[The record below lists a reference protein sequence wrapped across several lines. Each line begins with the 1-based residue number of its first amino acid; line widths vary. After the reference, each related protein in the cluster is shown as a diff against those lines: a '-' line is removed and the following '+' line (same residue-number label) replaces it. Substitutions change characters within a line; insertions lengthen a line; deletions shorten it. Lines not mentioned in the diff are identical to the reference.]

1 MGFFPFD
8 GGRILQDLL
17 RRPVPVALFMPG
29 LVAAGGLLGVVAV
42 TIASRVAG
50 VDPWPG
56 VVGVVAV
63 DAFFALGGYYLQ
75 QAVRRDTDAV
85 RRVIRRFGAGDM
97 AVRAPAGELA
107 EAAHVA
113 EEFNAMAERIGR
125 STRRLAHEAFHDPL
139 TGLPNRNYFLSRLR
153 ASLDAATGGRRNELG
168 VLCLDLDR
176 FKNVNDTLGH
186 PVGDELLSVV
196 AVRLTSTV
204 GDDHMVAR
212 LGGDEFTILMEHT
225 SAAAVETM
233 AGRVVEALRRSF
245 HISGHDLFVTV
256 SIGVALSGKGR
267 EAGTLDLLRQADIA
281 LYAAKAQGASRFVMY
296 RPELDARSPESL
308 QLESGLA
315 KAIENRELR
324 VFYQPEVELETGRL
338 VGMEAL
344 VRWAHPTRG
353 LVPPGQ
359 FIPLAEETGEIVRIG
374 RWVLA
379 QACADTVALGRRA
392 GVALNVGVNVSAQ
405 ELKRPDLVDY
415 VSRVLART
423 GLPPHQLE
431 LEITESG
438 IIDNIEDARRTLSA
452 LRNLGVG
459 LAIDDFGTGYSSLS
473 YLHQLPFTTLKIDR
487 SFVKDLGEKET
498 PSAVARAIVDVA
510 GALGLE
516 VVAEGIETRG
526 QLDFLRAL
534 ACQRGQGYLFA
545 KPMPRDE
552 FAQLVWR
559 RSERDEDTDL
569 AMLVD
574 PLAA

>member
-1 MGFFPFD
+1 M
-8 GGRILQDLL
+8 
-17 RRPVPVALFMPG
+17 ALFMPG
-29 LVAAGGLLGVVAV
+29 LVMAGGLLGMVAV
-42 TIASRVAG
+42 MIASRVVGVSPGPGLAG
-50 VDPWPG
+50 V
-56 VVGVVAV
+56 VVV

-85 RRVIRRFGAGDM
+85 RHVIRRFGAGDM
-97 AVRAPAGELA
+97 SVRAPAGELA
-107 EAAHVA
+107 EASGVA
-113 EEFNAMAERIGR
+113 KDFNAMADRIGR
-125 STRRLAHEAFHDPL
+125 ATRRLAHEAFHDPL

-153 ASLDAATGGRRNELG
+153 ASLDSAAERRRGEVG

-196 AVRLTSTV
+196 AVRLASTV
-204 GDDHMVAR
+204 GEDHMVAR
-212 LGGDEFTILMEHT
+212 LGGDEFTILMEQT
-225 SAAAVETM
+225 SRAAVETM

-256 SIGVALSGKGR
+256 SIGVALSGRGKD
-267 EAGTLDLLRQADIA
+267 AATLDLLRQADIA
-281 LYAAKAQGASRFVMY
+281 LYAAKAQGASRFVVY
-296 RPELDARSPESL
+296 KAELDGRSPESL

-324 VFYQPEVELETGRL
+324 VFYQPEVDLETGKL
-338 VGMEAL
+338 MGMEAL
-344 VRWAHPTRG
+344 VRWAHPARG

-392 GVALNVGVNVSAQ
+392 GVALQVGVNVSAQ

-431 LEITESG
+431 MEITESG
-438 IIDNIEDARRTLSA
+438 IIDNIEEARRTLSA
-452 LRNLGVG
+452 LRDLGVK

-473 YLHQLPFTTLKIDR
+473 YLHQLPLTTLKIDR
-487 SFVKDLGEKET
+487 SFVKDLGQKET
-498 PSAVARAIVDVA
+498 PSAVTRAIVDVA

-516 VVAEGIETRG
+516 VVAEGIETRE

-559 RSERDEDTDL
+559 RSESDGGTDL
-569 AMLVD
+569 AKLVD